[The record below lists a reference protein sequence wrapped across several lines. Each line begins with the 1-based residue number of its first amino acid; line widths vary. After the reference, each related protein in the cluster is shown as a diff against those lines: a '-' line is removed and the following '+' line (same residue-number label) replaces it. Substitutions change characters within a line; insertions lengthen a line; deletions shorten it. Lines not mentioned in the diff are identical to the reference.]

1 MRWNHSSWLPRSSFV
16 VVREAPRAVSSSNTG
31 QGVGALT
38 VFETAADFVVEVD
51 VPGYQESDLEI
62 SMHED
67 QLQVSGDRKLVSP
80 ESARELLNERS
91 GSGFR
96 RVLKL
101 REPVQR
107 DTITAELRNGVLV
120 IRLQKVPATQ
130 PQKIGIRT
138 I

>member
-16 VVREAPRAVSSSNTG
+16 VFREAPRAAASTNA
-31 QGVGALT
+31 QHGVGALT

-101 REPVQR
+101 RETVQR
-107 DTITAELRNGVLV
+107 DTITAELRNGVLM